1 MFVYWYDFGEF
12 LREGMN
18 IDEPEILLMIF
29 GPIFRL
35 S

>member
-12 LREGMN
+12 LRGGMN
-18 IDEPEILLMIF
+18 IDETEILLMIF